1 MTNPVTV
8 KQFPDTPIAASPGK
22 FIREASTR
30 SRLTTNRFFTF
41 ALLLTVSG
49 CAWFGGSD
57 KKPPALPA
65 LPATNAATLVWSANV
80 GKSGGY
86 LFVPAFGDR
95 LVYAAS
101 NSGDVYALSE
111 EGGRTVTRIETQAR
125 LAGGV
130 GVGENLVV
138 VASVKGDVLAFD
150 AAGRSLWKASVA
162 GDVLAAPTVVGA
174 KVIVRTADGRI
185 FALNRIDGK
194 RQWVFQRATP
204 ALTLRTNA
212 GVVSNRGTLYAG
224 YPGGKIVAIEI
235 EGGKPIW
242 EATIS
247 LARGATELERVA
259 DVAGVPVLD
268 DSRVCAAVYQG
279 RTGCVETLSGNVLW
293 SREISSPD
301 GVAVDAKNVYVAD
314 VDGNVFA
321 LDKTNGA
328 TLWKLEKLIRRDPG
342 TPIIVN
348 GKLVVGDKDGLIHV
362 MSPENGDLI
371 GRLSTDGSRVV
382 SLLKNG
388 DGAIAQTDKG
398 GVFAI
403 NVK

>member
-1 MTNPVTV
+1 MNRSNKT
-8 KQFPDTPIAASPGK
+8 KGLIACA
-22 FIREASTR
+22 
-30 SRLTTNRFFTF
+30 LLF
-41 ALLLTVSG
+41 ALSG
-49 CAWFGGSD
+49 CAWFGSD
-57 KKPPALPA
+57 KKPPDLAPLA
-65 LPATNAATLVWSANV
+65 ATNAVSVTWSANV

-86 LFVPAFGDR
+86 LFVPGFGDR

-101 NSGDVYALSE
+101 HGGDVYALAE
-111 EGGRTVTRIETQAR
+111 EGGRTVTRIETKAR

-130 GVGENLVV
+130 GVGDNLVV

-150 AAGRSLWKASVA
+150 SAGRSLWKTNVT
-162 GDVLAAPTVVGA
+162 GDVLAAPAVVGA

-212 GVVSNRGTLYAG
+212 GIVSNRGTLYAG
-224 YPGGKIVAIEI
+224 YAGGKVVAIEI

-268 DSRVCAAVYQG
+268 DTRVCAAVYQG

-314 VDGNVFA
+314 TDGNMFA
-321 LDKTNGA
+321 MDKTNGA
-328 TLWKLEKLIRRDPG
+328 TVWKLEKLVRRDPG
-342 TPIIVN
+342 TPILVN
-348 GKLVVGDKDGLIHV
+348 GKLVVGDKNGLIHV
-362 MSPENGDLI
+362 MSLDNGDLI
-371 GRLSTDGSRVV
+371 GRVPTDGSRVI

>member
-1 MTNPVTV
+1 MIKTVEAYSFTSVARSVIGLLAVT
-8 KQFPDTPIAASPGK
+8 
-22 FIREASTR
+22 
-30 SRLTTNRFFTF
+30 
-41 ALLLTVSG
+41 LLLTATG
-49 CAWFGGSD
+49 CAWFGFGD

-65 LPATNAATLVWSANV
+65 LPASNAASMVWSANV

-86 LFVPAFGDR
+86 LFVPGFGDK

-101 NSGDVYALSE
+101 HGGDVYALAE
-111 EGGRTVTRIETQAR
+111 EGGRTVTRIDTKAQ

-130 GVGENLVV
+130 GVGDNLVV
-138 VASVKGDVLAFD
+138 VASIKGDVLAFD

-162 GDVLAAPTVVGA
+162 GDVLAAPVVVGA

-224 YPGGKIVAIEI
+224 YPGGKVVAIEA
-235 EGGKPIW
+235 EAGKPIW

-259 DVAGVPVLD
+259 DVAGLPVLD
-268 DSRVCAAVYQG
+268 DTRICAAVYQG

-301 GVAVDAKNVYVAD
+301 GVAVDARNVYVAD
-314 VDGNVFA
+314 TGGNVFA

-328 TLWKLEKLIRRDPG
+328 TLWKLEKLVRRDPG
-342 TPIIVN
+342 TPILVG
-348 GKLVVGDKDGLIHV
+348 GKVVVGDKDGLIHV
-362 MSPENGDLI
+362 LSTENGDLI

>member
-1 MTNPVTV
+1 MTKPAERFLGNYISARAGVI
-8 KQFPDTPIAASPGK
+8 DTGATTSTWRVAAGLIACAL
-22 FIREASTR
+22 F
-30 SRLTTNRFFTF
+30 LT
-41 ALLLTVSG
+41 LPG
-49 CAWFGGSD
+49 CAWFGSSD

-65 LPATNAATLVWSANV
+65 VPATNAASLVWTSSV

-86 LFVPAFGDR
+86 LFVPGFGDK
-95 LVYAAS
+95 LVYVAS
-101 NSGDVYALSE
+101 NGGDVYALAE
-111 EGGRTVTRIETQAR
+111 EGGRTVTRIETKVR

-162 GDVLAAPTVVGA
+162 GDVLAAPAVVGD

-224 YPGGKIVAIEI
+224 YPGGKVVAIEV

-259 DVAGVPVLD
+259 DVAGAPVLD

-314 VDGNVFA
+314 TGGNVFA

-328 TLWKLEKLIRRDPG
+328 TLWKLEKLVLRDPG
-342 TPIIVN
+342 TPILVN

-371 GRLSTDGSRVV
+371 GRLSTDGSRII

-388 DGAIAQTDKG
+388 DGAVAQTDKG

>member
-1 MTNPVTV
+1 MITSV
-8 KQFPDTPIAASPGK
+8 AAFFSIMGA
-22 FIREASTR
+22 RR
-30 SRLTTNRFFTF
+30 TTGLLSG
-41 ALLLTVSG
+41 ALMLLVSG
-49 CAWFGGSD
+49 CAWFGSSD
-57 KKPPALPA
+57 KKPPELPA
-65 LPATNAATLVWSANV
+65 VPTTNAASIAWSANV

-86 LFVPAFGDR
+86 LFVPGFGDR

-101 NSGDVYALSE
+101 HGGDVYALAE
-111 EGGRTVTRIETQAR
+111 EGGRTVTRIETNAR

-130 GVGENLVV
+130 GVGDNLVV
-138 VASVKGDVLAFD
+138 VSSIKGDVLAFD

-162 GDVLAAPTVVGA
+162 GDVLAAPAVVGA

-212 GVVSNRGTLYAG
+212 SIVSNRGTLYAG
-224 YPGGKIVAIEI
+224 YPGGKVVAIEV

-259 DVAGVPVLD
+259 DVAGAPVLD
-268 DSRVCAAVYQG
+268 DTRICAAVYQG

-301 GVAVDAKNVYVAD
+301 GVAVDGKNVYVAD
-314 VDGNVFA
+314 TGGNVFA

-328 TLWKLEKLIRRDPG
+328 TLWKLEKLVRRDPG
-342 TPIIVN
+342 TPILVG
-348 GKLVVGDKDGLIHV
+348 GKVVVGDKDGLIHV
-362 MSPENGDLI
+362 LSPENGDLI
-371 GRLSTDGSRVV
+371 GRVPTDGSRVV

>member
-1 MTNPVTV
+1 M
-8 KQFPDTPIAASPGK
+8 PG
-22 FIREASTR
+22 
-30 SRLTTNRFFTF
+30 
-41 ALLLTVSG
+41 
-49 CAWFGGSD
+49 
-57 KKPPALPA
+57 
-65 LPATNAATLVWSANV
+65 
-80 GKSGGY
+80 
-86 LFVPAFGDR
+86 FGDR

-101 NSGDVYALSE
+101 HGGDVYALSE
-111 EGGRTVTRIETQAR
+111 EGGRTVTRIETKAR

-130 GVGENLVV
+130 GVGDNLVV
-138 VASVKGDVLAFD
+138 VASIKGDVLAFD
-150 AAGRSLWKASVA
+150 SAGRALWKANVA
-162 GDVLAAPTVVGA
+162 GDVLAAPTVIGA

-185 FALNRIDGK
+185 FALNRVDGK
-194 RQWVFQRATP
+194 RQWVFQRAAP

-212 GVVSNRGTLYAG
+212 SVVANRGTLYAG
-224 YPGGKIVAIEI
+224 YPGGKVVAIEV
-235 EGGKPIW
+235 EAGKPIW

-268 DSRVCAAVYQG
+268 ESRVCAAVYQG

-314 VDGNVFA
+314 TDGNVFA

-328 TLWKLEKLIRRDPG
+328 TLWKLEKLLRRNPG
-342 TPIIVN
+342 TPILVN
-348 GKLVVGDKDGLIHV
+348 GKLVIGDKDGVIHV
-362 MSPENGDLI
+362 MSVENGDLV
-371 GRLSTDGSRVV
+371 GRLPTDGSRVV
-382 SLLKNG
+382 SLLRNG

>member
-1 MTNPVTV
+1 MTRPVERFART
-8 KQFPDTPIAASPGK
+8 PMHPIAGTTLP
-22 FIREASTR
+22 
-30 SRLTTNRFFTF
+30 RLQRRAIGLLACT
-41 ALLLTVSG
+41 LLLTVSG

-65 LPATNAATLVWSANV
+65 LTTTNSASLVWSANV
-80 GKSGGY
+80 GKSAGY
-86 LFVPAFGDR
+86 LFVPGFGDR

-101 NSGDVYALSE
+101 HGGDVYALSE
-111 EGGRTVTRIETQAR
+111 EGGRTVTRIETKAR

-130 GVGENLVV
+130 GVGDNLVV
-138 VASVKGDVLAFD
+138 VASIKGDVLAFD
-150 AAGRSLWKASVA
+150 SAGRALWKANVA
-162 GDVLAAPTVVGA
+162 GDVLAAPTVIGA

-185 FALNRIDGK
+185 FALNRVDGK
-194 RQWVFQRATP
+194 RQWVFQRAAP

-212 GVVSNRGTLYAG
+212 SVVANRGTLYAG
-224 YPGGKIVAIEI
+224 YPGGKVVAIEV
-235 EGGKPIW
+235 EAGKPIW

-314 VDGNVFA
+314 TDGNVFA

-328 TLWKLEKLIRRDPG
+328 TLWKLEKLLRRNPG
-342 TPIIVN
+342 TPILVN
-348 GKLVVGDKDGLIHV
+348 GKLVIGDKDGVIHV
-362 MSPENGDLI
+362 MSVENGDLV
-371 GRLSTDGSRVV
+371 GRLPTDGSRVV
-382 SLLKNG
+382 SLLRNG

>member
-1 MTNPVTV
+1 MTNPVERFSDTAVHYCAGSMTDKFATRFAHSGLRLLACVITV
-8 KQFPDTPIAASPGK
+8 TA
-22 FIREASTR
+22 
-30 SRLTTNRFFTF
+30 
-41 ALLLTVSG
+41 SG
-49 CAWFGGSD
+49 CAWFGGAD

-65 LPATNAATLVWSANV
+65 MAATNAASLVWSANV

-86 LFVPAFGDR
+86 LFVPAFADR

-101 NSGDVYALSE
+101 NAGDVYALAE
-111 EGGRTVTRIETQAR
+111 EGGRTVTRIETKAR

-150 AAGRSLWKASVA
+150 SAGRSQWKATVA
-162 GDVLAAPTVVGA
+162 GEVLAAPVVVGS

-185 FALNRIDGK
+185 FALNKIDGK
-194 RQWVFQRATP
+194 RQWVFQRAAP

-212 GVVSNRGTLYAG
+212 SVVSNRGTLYAG
-224 YPGGKIVAIEI
+224 YPGGKVVAIEL

-293 SREISSPD
+293 SREISSAD
-301 GVAVDAKNVYVAD
+301 GVAVDVKNVYVAD
-314 VDGNVFA
+314 TAGNVFA
-321 LDKTNGA
+321 LDKANGA
-328 TLWKLEKLIRRDPG
+328 TLWKLEKLVRRDPG
-342 TPIIVN
+342 TPILVRD
-348 GKLVVGDKDGLIHV
+348 KLVVGDKDGVIHI
-362 MSPENGDLI
+362 MSVENGDLI

-382 SLLKNG
+382 SLLNNG

>member
-1 MTNPVTV
+1 MTCPVEV
-8 KQFPDTPIAASPGK
+8 QVCVNAV
-22 FIREASTR
+22 
-30 SRLTTNRFFTF
+30 RLCKSVV
-41 ALLLTVSG
+41 AGVLLLGASG

-57 KKPPALPA
+57 KKPPELPA
-65 LPATNAATLVWSANV
+65 LAATNVVSMTWSANV

-86 LFVPAFGDR
+86 LFVPGFGGK

-101 NSGDVYALSE
+101 HGGDVLALSE
-111 EGGRTVTRIETQAR
+111 EGGRMVTRIDTKAK

-130 GVGENLVV
+130 GVGDNLVV
-138 VASVKGDVLAFD
+138 VASIKGDVLAFD
-150 AAGRSLWKASVA
+150 AAGRSLWKTSVA
-162 GDVLAAPTVVGA
+162 GDVLAAPVVVDA

-224 YPGGKIVAIEI
+224 YPGGKVVAIEV
-235 EGGKPIW
+235 EAGKPIW

-259 DVAGVPVLD
+259 DVAGAPVLD
-268 DSRVCAAVYQG
+268 DTRICAAVYQG
-279 RTGCVETLSGNVLW
+279 RTGCVESLSGNVLW

-314 VDGNVFA
+314 TSGNVFA

-328 TLWKLEKLIRRDPG
+328 TLWKLEKLVRRDPG
-342 TPIIVN
+342 TPILVK
-348 GKLVVGDKDGLIHV
+348 GKIVVGDKDGLIHV

-371 GRLSTDGSRVV
+371 GRLPTDGSRVV
-382 SLLKNG
+382 SLLGHG

>member
-1 MTNPVTV
+1 MN
-8 KQFPDTPIAASPGK
+8 KSIARIEPSIGDVVRHTASRG
-22 FIREASTR
+22 FRGLVAGALI
-30 SRLTTNRFFTF
+30 LT
-41 ALLLTVSG
+41 LSG
-49 CAWFGGSD
+49 CAWFGRSD
-57 KKPPALPA
+57 KKPLELPA
-65 LPATNAATLVWSANV
+65 IVGANAASLTWSANV

-86 LFVPAFGDR
+86 LFVPGFGER

-101 NSGDVYALSE
+101 HGGDVYALSE
-111 EGGRTVTRIETQAR
+111 EGGRTVTRIETKAR

-130 GVGENLVV
+130 GVGDNLVV
-138 VASVKGDVLAFD
+138 VASAKGDVLAFD
-150 AAGRSLWKASVA
+150 AAGRSLWKASIA
-162 GDVLAAPTVVGA
+162 GDVLAAPVVIGA
-174 KVIVRTADGRI
+174 KIIVRTADGRI

-212 GVVSNRGTLYAG
+212 SVVSNRGTLYAG
-224 YPGGKIVAIEI
+224 YPGGKVVAIEL

-247 LARGATELERVA
+247 LARGATELERIA

-268 DSRVCAAVYQG
+268 DTRVCAAVYQG

-314 VDGNVFA
+314 IAGNLYA
-321 LDKTNGA
+321 LDKTNGV
-328 TLWKLEKLIRRDPG
+328 TLWKLEKLVRRDPG
-342 TPIIVN
+342 TPIIVK
-348 GKLVVGDKDGLIHV
+348 GKVVVGDKDGLIHV
-362 MSPENGDLI
+362 MSAENGDLI
-371 GRLSTDGSRVV
+371 GRLPTDGSRVV
-382 SLLKNG
+382 SLLAKG

>member
-1 MTNPVTV
+1 MSCS
-8 KQFPDTPIAASPGK
+8 F
-22 FIREASTR
+22 R
-30 SRLTTNRFFTF
+30 SRGEHLMKGLLAC

-49 CAWFGGSD
+49 CAWFGGGA

-65 LPATNAATLVWSANV
+65 LPATNAVSLAWSANV

-86 LFVPAFGDR
+86 LFSPSFGDR

-101 NSGDVYALSE
+101 HGGDVYALSE
-111 EGGRTVTRIETQAR
+111 EGGRTVTRIETKAK

-130 GVGENLVV
+130 GVGDNLVV
-138 VASVKGDVLAFD
+138 VATVKGDVLAFD
-150 AAGRSLWKASVA
+150 AAGRSIWKASVA
-162 GDVLAAPTVVGA
+162 GDVLAAPVVVGA

-204 ALTLRTNA
+204 SLTLRTNA
-212 GVVSNRGTLYAG
+212 NVVSNRGTLYAG
-224 YPGGKIVAIEI
+224 YPGGKVVAIEV
-235 EGGKPIW
+235 EGGKPVW
-242 EATIS
+242 EATLS
-247 LARGATELERVA
+247 LARGATELERIA

-268 DSRVCAAVYQG
+268 DTRVCAAVFQG
-279 RTGCVETLSGNVLW
+279 RTGCVESLSGNVLW
-293 SREISSPD
+293 SREISSAD
-301 GVAVDAKNVYVAD
+301 GVAVDARYIYVAD
-314 VDGNVFA
+314 TEGNLFA

-328 TLWKLEKLIRRDPG
+328 TLWKLEKLVRRDPG
-342 TPIIVN
+342 TPILVN

-362 MSPENGDLI
+362 MSTENGDLI
-371 GRLSTDGSRVV
+371 GRLPTDGSRVV
-382 SLLKNG
+382 SLLRNG
-388 DGAIAQTDKG
+388 DIAIAQTDKG

>member
-1 MTNPVTV
+1 MITSV
-8 KQFPDTPIAASPGK
+8 AAFFS
-22 FIREASTR
+22 IMAVRR
-30 SRLTTNRFFTF
+30 TTGLLSG
-41 ALLLTVSG
+41 ALMLLVSG
-49 CAWFGGSD
+49 CAWFGSSD
-57 KKPPALPA
+57 KKPPELPA
-65 LPATNAATLVWSANV
+65 VPTTNAASIAWSANV

-86 LFVPAFGDR
+86 LFVPGFGDR

-101 NSGDVYALSE
+101 HGGDVYALAE
-111 EGGRTVTRIETQAR
+111 EGGRTVTRIETNAR

-130 GVGENLVV
+130 GVGDNLVV
-138 VASVKGDVLAFD
+138 VSSIKGDVLAFD

-162 GDVLAAPTVVGA
+162 GDVLAAPAVVGA

-212 GVVSNRGTLYAG
+212 SIVSNRGTLYAG
-224 YPGGKIVAIEI
+224 YPGGKVVAIEV

-259 DVAGVPVLD
+259 DVAGAPVLD
-268 DSRVCAAVYQG
+268 DTRICAAVYQG

-301 GVAVDAKNVYVAD
+301 GVAVDGKNVYVAD
-314 VDGNVFA
+314 TGGNVFA

-328 TLWKLEKLIRRDPG
+328 TLWKLEKLVRRDPG
-342 TPIIVN
+342 TPILVG
-348 GKLVVGDKDGLIHV
+348 GKVVVGDKDGLIHV
-362 MSPENGDLI
+362 LSPENGDLI
-371 GRLSTDGSRVV
+371 GRVPTDGSRVV